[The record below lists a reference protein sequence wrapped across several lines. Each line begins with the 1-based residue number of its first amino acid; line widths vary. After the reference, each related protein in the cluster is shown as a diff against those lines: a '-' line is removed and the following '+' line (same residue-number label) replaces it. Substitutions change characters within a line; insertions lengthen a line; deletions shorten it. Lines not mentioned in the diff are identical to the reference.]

1 MTIIAKP
8 VIDKQFWILQENN
21 QKVGNVQA
29 CIGGYQ
35 VQINNQTAQFKT
47 IKMIRRQVDIEFEP
61 SVKIPVI
68 KTVYEVHGFPTVSRP
83 YNSMWDIKHKLP
95 IYTKTKKSKSWFVAG
110 WYRIKTGRHWQIM
123 QDPKLIVVQRYP
135 YAGPFH
141 NEQQANE
148 HTSASIC

>member
-1 MTIIAKP
+1 
-8 VIDKQFWILQENN
+8 
-21 QKVGNVQA
+21 
-29 CIGGYQ
+29 
-35 VQINNQTAQFKT
+35 
-47 IKMIRRQVDIEFEP
+47 
-61 SVKIPVI
+61 
-68 KTVYEVHGFPTVSRP
+68 
-83 YNSMWDIKHKLP
+83 MWDIKHKLP

-141 NEQQANE
+141 TEQQANE